1 MLQSLPIPLNDV
13 PHQRSDLVESH
24 LFQALYFRQV
34 MIELAPVCPQLKAE
48 AAQYFAASEETFFVV
63 EKA

>member
-1 MLQSLPIPLNDV
+1 
-13 PHQRSDLVESH
+13 
-24 LFQALYFRQV
+24 